1 MKYTVLS
8 KELLDYWSKLS
19 VKASVRR
26 KFLLAINLSI
36 NSAKTDIELNFMSDC
51 AYIWAEKGKCL
62 TMKWEE
68 LAKIDGE
75 FLYISSC
82 SFRTW
87 FTRKPINTNTN
98 ENRLQKQKTD
108 VVRGDDTEGNRVQ
121 SRKRK
126 AAVTVGYLATK
137 QAKAKAEAELEAAK
151 HSYPL
156 DTQTII
162 ELQDEVE
169 AYAEGLEKL
178 EALMIELF

>member
-36 NSAKTDIELNFMSDC
+36 NSAKTDLELTFMSDC

-68 LAKIDGE
+68 LAKIEGE
-75 FLYISSC
+75 FSYISPC
-82 SFRTW
+82 SFKAW
-87 FTRKPINTNTN
+87 FTRKPINNEY
-98 ENRLQKQKTD
+98 ENRLQKQKAD

-126 AAVTVGYLATK
+126 ASVTVGHLSY
-137 QAKAKAEAELEAAK
+137 QAVK
-151 HSYPL
+151 
-156 DTQTII
+156 
-162 ELQDEVE
+162 
-169 AYAEGLEKL
+169 G
-178 EALMIELF
+178 